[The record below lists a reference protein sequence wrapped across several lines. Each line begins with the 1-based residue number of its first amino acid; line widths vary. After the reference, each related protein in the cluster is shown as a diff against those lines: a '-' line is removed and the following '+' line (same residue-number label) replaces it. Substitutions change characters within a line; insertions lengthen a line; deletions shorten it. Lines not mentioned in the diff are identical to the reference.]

1 MYLILKPTLLAAEF
15 ADRTDA
21 LEDMYV
27 DYPELI
33 RLTLKFWNLMED
45 VGREREVFLAAV
57 GGYLSQRVAVRC
69 KRFEEFVE
77 YTQILSECLLEL
89 FESLKGQLSPLNEVF
104 SNVPVYYL
112 SRMFGND
119 LLLRVEPSTSTG
131 VLHEILR

>member
-1 MYLILKPTLLAAEF
+1 MYLILKPALLADEF
-15 ADRTDA
+15 ADRTEM

-57 GGYLSQRVAVRC
+57 GGYLGQRVAARC
-69 KRFEEFVE
+69 KSFDEFIE
-77 YTQILSECLLEL
+77 YTQVLSQCLLEL

-104 SNVPVYYL
+104 TDVPIYYL

-119 LLLRVEPSTSTG
+119 LLLRVEPTNPTG
-131 VLHEILR
+131 ALHEIFR